1 MKNGKIAL
9 EYFLKNI
16 FEISNIFEYL
26 SNIYIYIFY
35 LFLIILD
42 KSIKDYIY
50 YVQKQKKYLE

>member
-16 FEISNIFEYL
+16 FEISNIFKYL

-50 YVQKQKKYLE
+50 YVQK